1 MSIKQSRFFS
11 KNFISFTN
19 CTSYFMF
26 VSILQMIP
34 SWSTT
39 GSYTTIIPLLIFISI
54 SMGREGYDDW
64 RRHRQDKEEN
74 TRLTRVAQVDSIA
87 ANRASRVDSGEFV
100 LDASRPS
107 TRDLHS
113 VRGLIKYVKT
123 EWKDIRVGDIIK
135 IKQNEWVPA
144 DIIVLSTGGYND
156 TAYVETM
163 DLDGET
169 NLKNREAISDL
180 AKVVKDEEAFLSL
193 KDCFVHTED
202 PNVDLYNFEGTL
214 DLNGK
219 DYPVASNN
227 VIYRG
232 SIIRNTPWVLALVVF
247 TGEETKIRMN
257 ALENPRAKAPRL
269 QQQVNQIVIFM
280 VCFVIFLAVFCTV
293 ACRIYYTDQGKLMW
307 FLQGAE
313 VTVIQNIMGF
323 IIMFN
328 TLIPL
333 SLYVSLEIIKVS
345 QMVMLQKD
353 VDMYYAPTN
362 TPLEAHTASINEE
375 LGQVHYIFSDKTG
388 TLTDNIMAFRKMS
401 VAGHAWL
408 HDLDIKMQAAAEVEA
423 ELSRLESSNEDAQQQ
438 QGKSV
443 PRLFHHVRKA
453 GVESQGIA
461 PSTSVSSHH
470 HSTEYATGTRTSTDT
485 IFRQVAALP
494 RRSTAGASLTHKNSQ
509 ASFSGGRKSTASMR
523 DSFQSLSNL
532 KRSMSLPTAKWKS
545 TALPNRVQDMRNTL
559 ELLEFIMKNPHHS
572 YSRKMKFFILAIA
585 LCHTCVPEVERHSN
599 DDGEDQIDNLSYQ
612 AASPDELAL
621 IEAARDLGYIVID
634 RDQNSLTVRTYPQGF
649 DEGPVDEI
657 YEVLQIIEFSST
669 RKRMSAVCRFPDG
682 RYCVLCKGA
691 DNIILDRLRLSS
703 LAKEKAAEV
712 ARQSSLRKEAEA
724 DVVIAR
730 KSVSSVTEGVVRVNR
745 PSLSTSR
752 TNASG
757 EPALGGGRISL
768 SGVRSSFTIDRKDTL
783 ASLDGFLHRART
795 EDDVEMI
802 AESSKR
808 SMILAQQRKYKEKS
822 ARGSEDINR
831 RQRFSSDIQANHLK
845 GNITVSTEEVGNN
858 DADTSMDRSAAN
870 FVAADGEIFIDEGL
884 AENDNFVME
893 KTLEHI
899 EEFSVEGL
907 RTLMYAHRFL
917 SDDEFANW
925 NKLYQDARTSLV
937 DRQEKT
943 EKIGEM
949 IERDFELTGA
959 TAIEDKLQE
968 GVPEAIEKL
977 TRAQI
982 KLWMLTGDKRE
993 TAINIGYS
1001 CRLIKDYSTVV
1012 VLRSDEGDVAGRM
1025 ASAMVELDAGD
1036 RVAHCVVVVDGATLA
1051 HIQEDLTLMTL
1062 FIELGVKAN
1071 SVICC
1076 RVSPSQKA
1084 AMVQAVRDKIKRAIT
1099 LAIGDGANDIAM
1111 IQSADVGIGIAGRE
1125 GLQAA
1130 RSSDYSIGQFR
1141 FLLKLLLVHGRW
1153 NYVRTSKYVL
1163 ATFYKEFLF
1172 YLTQAIF
1179 QRNTMFTGT
1188 SLYESWSL
1196 SMFNTL
1202 FTTLPVLCLGIFE
1215 QDLSPTTLIAVP
1227 ELYTMG
1233 QNNERFGLLLFLGW
1247 IVIAALESVGVSF
1260 LVFYIFGDECLYD
1273 NSLYPL
1279 SMVSFSSILLIITTK
1294 LNLFEQHYISAI
1306 NWAVFIIENG
1316 GWWCWSMLL
1325 AYVYRK
1331 SPSKIYYV
1339 GDSLF
1344 KTFGKDGSFW
1354 ATILVIYGLCVMF
1367 EFLVRLV
1374 RVTILPTET
1383 DVFQELEQDSAIR
1396 LRLEQEA
1403 YPELKQGWEYKGDIE
1418 SQLFSETRPQNSAD
1432 FFGQVASEPFSF
1444 RSDSGDFAQE
1454 STPFSPS
1461 TQTKG
1466 VFSQQSNGLPVE
1478 SSGLEAY
1485 TDEPSVSKTRKII
1498 KKLKFARRK
1507 TSEEYEREIYELLKK
1522 REQQL
1527 NEDS

>member
-1 MSIKQSRFFS
+1 
-11 KNFISFTN
+11 
-19 CTSYFMF
+19 
-26 VSILQMIP
+26 
-34 SWSTT
+34 
-39 GSYTTIIPLLIFISI
+39 
-54 SMGREGYDDW
+54 MGREGYDDW

-74 TRLTRVAQVDSIA
+74 TRLTRVAEVDSIA
-87 ANRASRVDSGEFV
+87 ANRGIRIESGESTADISRV
-100 LDASRPS
+100 S
-107 TRDLHS
+107 TRDSAS
-113 VRGLIKYVKT
+113 VRGLISYRKT
-123 EWKDIRVGDIIK
+123 EWKDIRVGDVIR

-144 DIIVLSTGGYND
+144 DIILLSTGGYND
-156 TAYVETM
+156 TAYIETM

-180 AKVVKDEEAFLSL
+180 AKVAKDEEAFLSL
-193 KDCFVHTED
+193 QDCSVHTED

-214 DLNGK
+214 DLHGK
-219 DYPVASNN
+219 EYPVTSNN
-227 VIYRG
+227 VVYRG

-257 ALENPRAKAPRL
+257 ALQNPRAKSPRL
-269 QQQVNQIVIFM
+269 QMKVNRIVIFM

-293 ACRIYYTDQGKLMW
+293 ACRIYYTDQGKMMW

-353 VDMYYAPTN
+353 IDMYYAPTN

-401 VAGHAWL
+401 VAGQAWL
-408 HDLDIKMQAAAEVEA
+408 HDLDIKMQAAAEEEA
-423 ELSRLESSNEDAQQQ
+423 EVSRLESSGDDDSQQRNTN
-438 QGKSV
+438 G
-443 PRLFHHVRKA
+443 RHLFHHVRKL
-453 GVESQGIA
+453 GNGSQNIA
-461 PSTSVSSHH
+461 PAVSASSQR
-470 HSTEYATGTRTSTDT
+470 HSMEHASAVRASTDT

-494 RRSTAGASLTHKNSQ
+494 RRSTAGASLTHKNSLT
-509 ASFSGGRKSTASMR
+509 SIVGGRKSMASTGNPR
-523 DSFQSLSNL
+523 QSLSNL
-532 KRSMSLPTAKWKS
+532 KRSMSIHTAKWQS

-559 ELLEFIMKNPHHS
+559 ELLEFIMKNPHHK
-572 YSRKMKFFILAIA
+572 YSQRMKFFILAIA
-585 LCHTCVPEVERHSN
+585 LCHTCVPEVEGHSSA
-599 DDGEDQIDNLSYQ
+599 DGEQQIDNLSYQ

-649 DEGPVDEI
+649 DEGPVDEV
-657 YEVLQIIEFSST
+657 YEVLQIIEFSSS

-682 RYCVLCKGA
+682 KYCVLCKGA
-691 DNIILDRLRLSS
+691 DNVILDRLRLNV

-712 ARQSSLRKEAEA
+712 ARQSSLRKAAEA

-730 KSVSSVTEGVVRVNR
+730 HSLSSLAEGVIRVNR

-757 EPALGGGRISL
+757 EPALGGGRISF
-768 SGVRSSFTIDRKDTL
+768 SGVRSSLTIDRKDTL
-783 ASLDGFLHRART
+783 ASLDGFLHRAHT
-795 EDDVEMI
+795 DDDVEMI

-808 SMILAQQRKYKEKS
+808 SMVLAQKRKYKEKF
-822 ARGSEDINR
+822 DR
-831 RQRFSSDIQANHLK
+831 RSNDGQNQKRYLSGNQADHSK
-845 GNITVSTEEVGNN
+845 GNITISTHEIGN
-858 DADTSMDRSAAN
+858 DDEDTTVNQTATDNIAN
-870 FVAADGEIFIDEGL
+870 RDDEIFIDEGL
-884 AENDNFVME
+884 TENENFVME

-917 SDDEFANW
+917 SDEEFANW
-925 NKLYQDARTSLV
+925 NKLYQDARTSLT

-959 TAIEDKLQE
+959 TAIEDKLQD
-968 GVPEAIEKL
+968 GVPETIEKL

-1084 AMVQAVRDKIKRAIT
+1084 AMVQAVRDKIKTAIT
-1099 LAIGDGANDIAM
+1099 LAVGDGANDIAM

-1141 FLLKLLLVHGRW
+1141 FLQKLLLVHGRW

-1215 QDLSPTTLIAVP
+1215 QDLSSTTLIAVP
-1227 ELYTMG
+1227 ELYIMG

-1247 IVIAALESVGVSF
+1247 IVVAALESVGVSF
-1260 LVFYIFGDECLYD
+1260 LAFYIFGEECLYD

-1279 SMVSFSSILLIITTK
+1279 SMVSFSSVLLVVTTK
-1294 LNLFEQHYISAI
+1294 LNFFEQHYISVI

-1331 SPSKIYYV
+1331 NPSKIYYV

-1367 EFLVRLV
+1367 EFLIRLA
-1374 RVTILPTET
+1374 RVTFLPTET

-1403 YPELKQGWEYKGDIE
+1403 YSELKQGWEYKGDVE
-1418 SQLFSETRPQNSAD
+1418 SQLFSENRPQNSVD
-1432 FFGQVASEPFSF
+1432 FFGHVASEPLSF
-1444 RSDSGDFAQE
+1444 RSDSGDFVQE

-1461 TQTKG
+1461 ARTKG
-1466 VFSQQSNGLPVE
+1466 PFSQEADSVPVE
-1478 SSGLEAY
+1478 SPDIDTY
-1485 TDEPSVSKTRKII
+1485 TGEPSISKTGKIM
-1498 KKLKFARRK
+1498 KKLKFSHRK

-1527 NEDS
+1527 NED